1 MSPPPLGITIRFTD
15 TCWHVAFA
23 LRDQDYHPF
32 GWLQASCRAER
43 HLHALQMHVTLV
55 FPGMAAIALTVSW
68 LLHQLHAAIVL
79 AMHSLS
85 KSLPIHLPK

>member
-1 MSPPPLGITIRFTD
+1 
-15 TCWHVAFA
+15 
-23 LRDQDYHPF
+23 
-32 GWLQASCRAER
+32 
-43 HLHALQMHVTLV
+43 MHVTLV

-85 KSLPIHLPK
+85 KSLSIHLPK